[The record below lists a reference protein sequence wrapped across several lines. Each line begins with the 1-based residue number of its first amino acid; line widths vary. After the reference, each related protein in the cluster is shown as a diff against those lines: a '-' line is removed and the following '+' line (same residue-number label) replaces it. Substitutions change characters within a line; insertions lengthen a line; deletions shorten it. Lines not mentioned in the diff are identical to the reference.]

1 MEGSATRRNCGGGPA
16 TFPSSDILSPSAGN
30 SILARQLKDRPDV
43 TTKYKALG
51 RPRVAAA
58 LLAATTA
65 GWLAAPALAQNT
77 ARETITVE
85 GNRRIDVDTVRSYF
99 HPAPDGRYDE
109 AARDAALKAMV
120 ATGLFDNVTIDRAGD
135 RLVVH
140 VAEAKVLNRVA
151 FEGNKKIKDADLS
164 AVVQSKPRGPLQ
176 RATVQADVTRII
188 EAYRHSGRDD
198 VGVVPEIIDLGN
210 DRV

>member
-1 MEGSATRRNCGGGPA
+1 MASRGPFASSLASPHLKQRCERFRGMEGSATRRNCGDGPA
-16 TFPSSDILSPSAGN
+16 TFPRSDILSPSAGN
-30 SILARQLKDRPDV
+30 SIPARQLKDRPDV

-99 HPAPDGRYDE
+99 HAAPDGQY
-109 AARDAALKAMV
+109 DAA
-120 ATGLFDNVTIDRAGD
+120 
-135 RLVVH
+135 
-140 VAEAKVLNRVA
+140 
-151 FEGNKKIKDADLS
+151 
-164 AVVQSKPRGPLQ
+164 
-176 RATVQADVTRII
+176 
-188 EAYRHSGRDD
+188 
-198 VGVVPEIIDLGN
+198 
-210 DRV
+210 